1 MKKILSLLALLVMT
15 LTASAFEF
23 TDSRVVTFG
32 LVGDTNADDAK
43 LTVTD
48 NGNGTYNVEFQDIIV
63 QDGSYTDNYGTFVFE
78 NVPGTSDGTLTTISG
93 SGNQGKVKP
102 RDYPTISFTYE
113 WNLTVKFNDS
123 KAYAKVATSLPVYG
137 STDFT
142 VVFGTDDFGSTGGG
156 TEGGGETPSITKVLE
171 DGYQPAGQS
180 FAFPFTIDWDTQKLV
195 AELDLSTCSQ
205 YTHNEGIITV
215 GTDNG
220 NTDISLWNPNYGEA
234 NLHLYYT
241 LYNYGTD
248 TKLLNLH
255 YLENP
260 SGTTVRHDNTQSNL
274 EGTVVFTLDKE
285 GLHVGDNL
293 IAAAAEMPL
302 LYKGTNY
309 VFGSK
314 EGSTRSNATYNYVEV
329 RPLEQTNPD
338 PTVESSKEFTDKA
351 AMSYAGSDPTDMG
364 TAKVTVDNMSDDSY
378 NLSLEFGGNTY
389 KATGVEKGTDD
400 KGRTTYA
407 GSVNIGGADYQL
419 YAIVY
424 TDEEST
430 EKIYLTAT
438 SAVVTFIIGSDP
450 DYVAPLTFPIEN
462 YQADGTGFTVS
473 TPIDWET
480 QKFQAVI
487 DASNCSS
494 SNTEDIFGFGPEATV
509 WENNIH
515 IYADKGSYKAYYQ
528 CSNGNNN
535 TTVNVADNTN
545 ITVEVSKTEGLTVD
559 GVSIIAAD
567 KLEGLFDLTEVKF
580 GSGENN
586 QFSNAFYKS
595 VKLVDAV
602 PPFVPETKTYTDLA
616 YSSFNGTTT
625 NYENKTVEVTSVDEN
640 TYKVVYKDI
649 VVGDNRIGDFTV
661 SDVTATTDETTGVVT
676 YSTTATEGTWNN
688 INSEVSMILGIF
700 EGGAAPLTSFTAKV
714 TPAADETSEASMDM
728 TIATTFNNA
737 PVTFVFGDKYVAP
750 VDPNEVVET
759 KTYTDNLTVGH
770 DAQTGDV
777 TGYADKQVVFTK
789 YANGESSVTFKEFP
803 ISETETRDLTFRGII
818 GELAMTEEGVGT
830 VTYGEDLAMTPIE
843 DETSAFYGKE
853 ISLFITISSY
863 TAEKME
869 FTYEFGSEDGIYYVG
884 QYGVEIEQP
893 NEITGSKTYTSN
905 LTVDHDANLSN
916 EVVYENKDVRF
927 DKYSNGDVAVTF
939 VAYPVSEN
947 ETCDLT
953 FRGTIQ
959 EYDMSEYGMGK
970 MIFGDGLV
978 CKVENEASSF
988 NGKTLYLSI
997 NIKLNEDDS
1006 PTFSYTFANDVDEEG
1021 EGAESIY
1028 YCGRFNVDDITNGI
1042 NGVETEMENGNVS
1055 IYTVGGAKLNTLQK
1069 GINIVRLA
1077 NGKTIKVIK

>member
-48 NGNGTYNVEFQDIIV
+48 NGNGTYNVEFHDIIV

-78 NVPGTSDGTLTTISG
+78 NVPGTTDGTLTTISG
-93 SGNQGKVKP
+93 SGRQGIVKP
-102 RDYPTISFTYE
+102 RDYPTITFTYE
-113 WNLTVKFNDS
+113 WDLTVKFNDS

-142 VVFGTDDFGSTGGG
+142 VVFGTDEFGS
-156 TEGGGETPSITKVLE
+156 
-171 DGYQPAGQS
+171 
-180 FAFPFTIDWDTQKLV
+180 
-195 AELDLSTCSQ
+195 
-205 YTHNEGIITV
+205 
-215 GTDNG
+215 
-220 NTDISLWNPNYGEA
+220 
-234 NLHLYYT
+234 
-241 LYNYGTD
+241 
-248 TKLLNLH
+248 
-255 YLENP
+255 
-260 SGTTVRHDNTQSNL
+260 
-274 EGTVVFTLDKE
+274 
-285 GLHVGDNL
+285 
-293 IAAAAEMPL
+293 
-302 LYKGTNY
+302 
-309 VFGSK
+309 
-314 EGSTRSNATYNYVEV
+314 AT
-329 RPLEQTNPD
+329 PD

-364 TAKVTVDNMSDDSY
+364 TAKVTVDYMSDDSY
-378 NLSLEFGGNTY
+378 NMSLEFGGNTY
-389 KATGVEKGTDD
+389 KATGVEKGTDN

-407 GSVNIGGADYQL
+407 GSVNIAGTDYQI
-419 YAIVY
+419 YAVVY

-438 SAVVTFIIGSDP
+438 SNVTTFIIGSDP
-450 DYVAPLTFPIEN
+450 DAVAPLAFPIEN
-462 YQADGTGFTVS
+462 YQADGTGFVVS
-473 TPIDWET
+473 TPINWET
-480 QKFQAVI
+480 QKLQAVI
-487 DASNCSS
+487 DATNCNS
-494 SNTEDIFGFGPEATV
+494 SNTEEIFGFGPEATV
-509 WENNIH
+509 WEKNIH
-515 IYADKGSYKAYYQ
+515 IYADKGTYKAYYQ

-535 TTVNVADNTN
+535 TNVNITDKTN
-545 ITVEVSKTEGLTVD
+545 ITVEVSKADGLTVD
-559 GVSIIAAD
+559 GVSVIAAD

-580 GSGENN
+580 GSGENS

-595 VKLVDAV
+595 VKLVDLV
-602 PPFVPETKTYTDLA
+602 PPFVPETKTYNDVA

-661 SDVTATTDETTGVVT
+661 SDVTATTDEITGVVT
-676 YSTTATEGTWNN
+676 YTTTATEGTWSN
-688 INSEVSMILGIF
+688 INSELSMILGIS

-714 TPAADETSEASMDM
+714 TPAADETSEASLDM

-737 PVTFVFGDKYVAP
+737 PVTFVFGDKY

-770 DAQTGDV
+770 DAQTGEV

-789 YANGESSVTFKEFP
+789 YANGESSVTFKEYP
-803 ISETETRDLTFRGII
+803 ISETETRDLTFRGTISETDMSDY
-818 GELAMTEEGVGT
+818 GMGT
-830 VTYGEDLAMTPIE
+830 VTFGEDLAMTPIE
-843 DETSAFYGKE
+843 DETCAFYGKE
-853 ISLFITISSY
+853 ISLFINISSY
-863 TAEKME
+863 SADKME
-869 FTYEFGSEDGIYYVG
+869 FTYEFGSDDGIYYVG
-884 QYGVEIEQP
+884 QYGVEIEKP
-893 NEITGSKTYTSN
+893 DEIVGTKTYTSN

-916 EVVYENKDVRF
+916 ETVYENKDVRF
-927 DKYSNGDVAVTF
+927 DKYANGDVAVTF

-959 EYDMSEYGMGK
+959 EVDMSDYGMGK
-970 MIFGDGLV
+970 MIFGNGLV

-988 NGKTLYLSI
+988 NGKTLYLDI
-997 NIKLNEDDS
+997 NIKLKEDGS
-1006 PTFSYTFANDVDEEG
+1006 PLFSYVFANDVDEEG

>member
-1 MKKILSLLALLVMT
+1 MKKVLSLLSFLMLAVVAMAAD
-15 LTASAFEF
+15 LT
-23 TDSRVVTFG
+23 TGVTFQG
-32 LVGDTNADDAK
+32 TWGDK
-43 LTVTD
+43 L
-48 NGNGTYNVEFQDIIV
+48 
-63 QDGSYTDNYGTFVFE
+63 GSYGTAEGQMKVTKVDGGLKFE
-78 NVPGTSDGTLTTISG
+78 
-93 SGNQGKVKP
+93 VK
-102 RDYPTISFTYE
+102 S
-113 WNLTVKFNDS
+113 NAFND
-123 KAYAKVATSLPVYG
+123 
-137 STDFT
+137 
-142 VVFGTDDFGSTGGG
+142 
-156 TEGGGETPSITKVLE
+156 
-171 DGYQPAGQS
+171 
-180 FAFPFTIDWDTQKLV
+180 FAFPDYTIVYECEVGADGSFNVGNFSRGEITGDATVEGTAVSSMYWQQIKGTVTNESIDLYMRYCGVNFAELSHVTFQGTAV
-195 AELDLSTCSQ
+195 AEPKP
-205 YTHNEGIITV
+205 EG
-215 GTDNG
+215 
-220 NTDISLWNPNYGEA
+220 
-234 NLHLYYT
+234 
-241 LYNYGTD
+241 
-248 TKLLNLH
+248 
-255 YLENP
+255 
-260 SGTTVRHDNTQSNL
+260 
-274 EGTVVFTLDKE
+274 
-285 GLHVGDNL
+285 
-293 IAAAAEMPL
+293 
-302 LYKGTNY
+302 
-309 VFGSK
+309 
-314 EGSTRSNATYNYVEV
+314 
-329 RPLEQTNPD
+329 

-364 TAKVTVDNMSDDSY
+364 TAKVTVDYMSDDSY
-378 NLSLEFGGNTY
+378 NMSLEFGGNTY
-389 KATGVEKGTDD
+389 KATGVEKGTDN

-407 GSVNIGGADYQL
+407 GSVNIAGTDYQI
-419 YAIVY
+419 YAVVY

-438 SAVVTFIIGSDP
+438 SNVTTFIIGSDP
-450 DYVAPLTFPIEN
+450 DAVAPLAFPIEN
-462 YQADGTGFTVS
+462 YQADGTGFVVS
-473 TPIDWET
+473 TPINWET
-480 QKFQAVI
+480 QKLQAVI
-487 DASNCSS
+487 DATNCNS
-494 SNTEDIFGFGPEATV
+494 SNTEEIFGFGPEATV
-509 WENNIH
+509 WEKNIH
-515 IYADKGSYKAYYQ
+515 IYADKGTYKAYYQ

-535 TTVNVADNTN
+535 TNVNITDKTN
-545 ITVEVSKTEGLTVD
+545 ITVEVSKADGLTVD
-559 GVSIIAAD
+559 GVSVIAAD

-580 GSGENN
+580 GSGENS

-595 VKLVDAV
+595 VKLVDLV
-602 PPFVPETKTYTDLA
+602 PPFVPETKTYNDVA

-676 YSTTATEGTWNN
+676 YTTTATEGTWSN
-688 INSEVSMILGIF
+688 INSELSMILGIS

-714 TPAADETSEASMDM
+714 TPAAGETSEASLDM

-737 PVTFVFGDKYVAP
+737 PVTFVFGDKY

-770 DAQTGDV
+770 DAQTGEV

-803 ISETETRDLTFRGII
+803 ISETETRDLTFRGTI
-818 GELAMTEEGVGT
+818 TETDMSDYGMGT
-830 VTYGEDLAMTPIE
+830 VTFGEDLAMTPIE

-853 ISLFITISSY
+853 ISLFINISSY

-869 FTYEFGSEDGIYYVG
+869 FTYEFGSDDGIYYVG
-884 QYGVEIEQP
+884 QYGVKIEQP
-893 NEITGSKTYTSN
+893 DEIVGTKTYTSN

-916 EVVYENKDVRF
+916 ETVYENKDVRF
-927 DKYSNGDVAVTF
+927 DKYANGDVAVTF

-959 EYDMSEYGMGK
+959 EVDMSDYGMGK
-970 MIFGDGLV
+970 MIFGNGLV

-988 NGKTLYLSI
+988 NGKTLYLDI
-997 NIKLNEDDS
+997 NIKLKEDGS
-1006 PTFSYTFANDVDEEG
+1006 PLFSYVFANDVDEEG

>member
-48 NGNGTYNVEFQDIIV
+48 NGNGTYNVEFYDIIV

-78 NVPGTSDGTLTTISG
+78 NVPGTTDGTLTTISG
-93 SGNQGKVKP
+93 SGRQGIVKP
-102 RDYPTISFTYE
+102 RDYPTITFTYE
-113 WNLTVKFNDS
+113 WDLTVKFNDS

-142 VVFGTDDFGSTGGG
+142 VVFGTDEFGS
-156 TEGGGETPSITKVLE
+156 
-171 DGYQPAGQS
+171 
-180 FAFPFTIDWDTQKLV
+180 
-195 AELDLSTCSQ
+195 
-205 YTHNEGIITV
+205 
-215 GTDNG
+215 
-220 NTDISLWNPNYGEA
+220 
-234 NLHLYYT
+234 
-241 LYNYGTD
+241 
-248 TKLLNLH
+248 
-255 YLENP
+255 
-260 SGTTVRHDNTQSNL
+260 
-274 EGTVVFTLDKE
+274 
-285 GLHVGDNL
+285 
-293 IAAAAEMPL
+293 
-302 LYKGTNY
+302 
-309 VFGSK
+309 
-314 EGSTRSNATYNYVEV
+314 AT
-329 RPLEQTNPD
+329 PD

-364 TAKVTVDNMSDDSY
+364 TAKVTVDYMSDDSY
-378 NLSLEFGGNTY
+378 NMSLEFGGNTY
-389 KATGVEKGTDD
+389 KATGVEKGTDN

-407 GSVNIGGADYQL
+407 GSVNIAGTDYQI
-419 YAIVY
+419 YAVVY

-438 SAVVTFIIGSDP
+438 SNVTTFIIGSDP
-450 DYVAPLTFPIEN
+450 DAVAPLAFPIEN
-462 YQADGTGFTVS
+462 YQADGTGFVVS
-473 TPIDWET
+473 TPINWET
-480 QKFQAVI
+480 QKLQAVI
-487 DASNCSS
+487 DATNCNS
-494 SNTEDIFGFGPEATV
+494 SNTEEIFGFGPEATV
-509 WENNIH
+509 WEKNIH
-515 IYADKGSYKAYYQ
+515 IYADKGTYKAYYQ

-535 TTVNVADNTN
+535 TNVNITDKTN
-545 ITVEVSKTEGLTVD
+545 ITVEVSKADGLTVD
-559 GVSIIAAD
+559 GVSVIAAD

-580 GSGENN
+580 GSGENS

-595 VKLVDAV
+595 VKLVDLV
-602 PPFVPETKTYTDLA
+602 PPFVPETKTYNDVA

-676 YSTTATEGTWNN
+676 YTTTATEGTWSN
-688 INSEVSMILGIF
+688 INSELSMILGIS

-714 TPAADETSEASMDM
+714 TPAADETSEASLDM

-737 PVTFVFGDKYVAP
+737 PVTFVFGDKY

-770 DAQTGDV
+770 DAQTGEV

-789 YANGESSVTFKEFP
+789 YANGESSVTFKEYP
-803 ISETETRDLTFRGII
+803 ISETETRDLTFRGTISETDMSDY
-818 GELAMTEEGVGT
+818 GMGT
-830 VTYGEDLAMTPIE
+830 VTFGEDLAMTPIE

-853 ISLFITISSY
+853 ISLFINISSY

-869 FTYEFGSEDGIYYVG
+869 FTYEFGSDDGIYYVG
-884 QYGVEIEQP
+884 QYGVEIEKP
-893 NEITGSKTYTSN
+893 DEIVGTKTYTSN

-916 EVVYENKDVRF
+916 ETVYENKDVRF
-927 DKYSNGDVAVTF
+927 DKYANGDVAVTF

-959 EYDMSEYGMGK
+959 EVDMSDYGMGK
-970 MIFGDGLV
+970 MIFGNGLV

-988 NGKTLYLSI
+988 NGKTLYLDI
-997 NIKLNEDDS
+997 NIKLKEDGS
-1006 PTFSYTFANDVDEEG
+1006 PLFSYVFANDVDEEG